1 MKTGINNLF
10 VDRYFENRL
19 FNDKKRLASFDTD
32 TEFLDHRLREVGTE
46 VTTEGRHSTIIK
58 IVGLKTLGY
67 LI

>member
-19 FNDKKRLASFDTD
+19 FNDKKRLASFDTY
-32 TEFLDHRLREVGTE
+32 TEFLDHRLREVDTE
-46 VTTEGRHSTIIK
+46 VTTEGRHSTIIE

-67 LI
+67 LM